1 MLSVVLVTTMLTQ
14 QPKRMVEVALKML
27 QVALVATKTV
37 PRE

>member
-14 QPKRMVEVALKML
+14 LSKRMVEVALKML